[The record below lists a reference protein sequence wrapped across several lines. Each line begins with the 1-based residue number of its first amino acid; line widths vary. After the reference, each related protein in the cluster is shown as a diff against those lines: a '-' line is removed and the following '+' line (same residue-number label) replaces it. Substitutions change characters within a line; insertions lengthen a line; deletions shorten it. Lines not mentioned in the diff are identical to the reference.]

1 MHYQDTLRF
10 ELFEADIADELSA
23 PAAFPSG
30 SMSQFQD
37 LEYITLD
44 DGVTEV
50 IAEVTYYADCYLCW
64 RGE

>member
-1 MHYQDTLRF
+1 MHYQDALRF
-10 ELFEADIADELSA
+10 ELFGADIADELSA
-23 PAAFPSG
+23 PTAFPPG

-37 LEYITLD
+37 FEYITLD

-50 IAEVTYYADCYLCW
+50 IAEVTYYADSYMVW

>member
-1 MHYQDTLRF
+1 MRYQDALRF

-23 PAAFPSG
+23 PAAFPAG

-37 LEYITLD
+37 FEYITFD
-44 DGVTEV
+44 DGREAVVEV
-50 IAEVTYYADCYLCW
+50 IYYADSYLCW